1 MMDVGLLKL
10 TNIHI
15 VVDQNV
21 VGSKSNGDRHRSQPE
36 PVSFSMLD
44 YQKISGVS
52 LLESR
57 NKIVS
62 ITIFSMAK
70 WIAQLASWVRKDR
83 CNGFDTGAGEM
94 RRSGLL
100 LQFRFHHFF

>member
-52 LLESR
+52 LLELR

-62 ITIFSMAK
+62 LTISPMAE
-70 WIAQLASWVRKDR
+70 WIAQLASWIRKQWVQWVRYR
-83 CNGFDTGAGEM
+83 CRGDAEERVALPVSFPA
-94 RRSGLL
+94 
-100 LQFRFHHFF
+100 FF